1 MAQQLNLNDPR
12 FTPQRLHLGARQT
25 LWAMAG
31 LAVLSFAVSQ
41 GMVWQ
46 ASRRS
51 ADAAAVQAALTPLRG
66 ALLAQGTTTAGG
78 TASAA
83 STANAANSATT
94 ANTQP
99 SPGAEITR
107 LQQLDSAQRR
117 ILAALDQG
125 VGSSLQAA
133 EGHAGYL
140 QALARQASTQLWLTG
155 FSVSADG
162 RDIDLEG
169 RMSDAKALP
178 DYLRRLNAEPRF
190 KGRPFAQLSLKAV
203 DAEAGSGALAHTAFS
218 LRSSASGQTNAS
230 SAANATVKP

>member
-46 ASRRS
+46 AGRRS

-125 VGSSLQAA
+125 VGTSLQAA

-169 RMSDAKALP
+169 RMSDTKALP

-203 DAEAGSGALAHTAFS
+203 DAEAGSGALAHTVFS

>member
-1 MAQQLNLNDPR
+1 MAQHLNLNDPR

-31 LAVLSFAVSQ
+31 LAVLSFAVGQ
-41 GMVWQ
+41 AMAWQ
-46 ASRRS
+46 AGRRS
-51 ADAAAVQAALTPLRG
+51 AEAASVQASLTPLRS
-66 ALLAQGTTTAGG
+66 ALLAQGA

-83 STANAANSATT
+83 AASGAGMATT
-94 ANTQP
+94 RP
-99 SPGAEITR
+99 SPGAEIAR
-107 LQQLDSAQRR
+107 LQQLDMAQRR

-125 VGSSLQAA
+125 LGIGLQGAQ
-133 EGHAGYL
+133 GHAGYL
-140 QALARQASTQLWLTG
+140 QALARQASAQLWLTG

-203 DAEAGSGALAHTAFS
+203 DAEAGSGGLPHTAFS
-218 LRSSASGQTNAS
+218 LRSSASAS
-230 SAANATVKP
+230 TSNTPSNSAHASVKP

>member
-31 LAVLSFAVSQ
+31 LAVLSFAVGQ
-41 GMVWQ
+41 AMVWQ
-46 ASRRS
+46 AGRRS

-83 STANAANSATT
+83 STANAANTATT

-203 DAEAGSGALAHTAFS
+203 DAEAGSGALAHTVFS